1 MDLSQ
6 ECKQWLFSSAKVNW
20 RTTFGYLL
28 GPEVLKT
35 VEFSDYGV
43 ACFIKGLQLEF
54 NDKDYTEAFN
64 WYENGA
70 MQFDSLCLFRLHEIY
85 MGDES
90 FKVEYNERQTMC
102 HLIYSALISQ
112 FETFDFKV
120 SFWQKLEG
128 FWKKDPVRRDYILE
142 LLSNPPAEYFMA
154 TGPLFAKLFTFYN
167 NKDAFVEILPELKN
181 LCVDATKTKFFSI
194 LNAIFDFLAHT
205 YNSNF
210 SKVDLEKYVETILD
224 MLTNDIL
231 FDNFFQNYVTHLR
244 ILKSKK
250 KFAHMFQRRL
260 ETDCFWIWSFSFLA
274 SMKNYYLGVLLS
286 FEETFLD
293 GSLILK
299 WKNTESWVN
308 NFIAFCNEKGIGT
321 SKTKNTDKALDL
333 YKKDMASMPRV
344 LYSRYRKVLVVKEK
358 KALGQQV
365 DKEDEDNAK
374 VELEVQDLKQKLEER
389 LEDAN
394 RMDCYL
400 YYVYGKIY
408 EKIDDDIDRAIDWYQ
423 KGAEGN
429 TDACLKNHLL
439 CNEAWRL
446 KCKKRLHKLQTRKGL
461 QVMYVNKNRE
471 D

>member
-1 MDLSQ
+1 
-6 ECKQWLFSSAKVNW
+6 
-20 RTTFGYLL
+20 
-28 GPEVLKT
+28 
-35 VEFSDYGV
+35 
-43 ACFIKGLQLEF
+43 
-54 NDKDYTEAFN
+54 
-64 WYENGA
+64 
-70 MQFDSLCLFRLHEIY
+70 
-85 MGDES
+85 
-90 FKVEYNERQTMC
+90 MC
-102 HLIYSALISQ
+102 HLIYSALVSQ
-112 FETFDFKV
+112 FESFDFKV
-120 SFWQKLEG
+120 SFWQKLES

-142 LLSNPPAEYFMA
+142 LLSNPPADYFVA

-167 NKDAFVEILPELKN
+167 NKDAFVEILPELKG

-210 SKVDLEKYVETILD
+210 SKVDLEKYVETIMD

-231 FDNFFQNYVTHLR
+231 FDNLFQNYVTHLR

-250 KFAHMFQRRL
+250 KFALMFQRRL
-260 ETDCFWIWSFSFLA
+260 ETDCFWIWSFSFLT
-274 SMKNYYLGVLLS
+274 SMKNYYLDTLLS

-308 NFIAFCNEKGIGT
+308 NFIAFCHEKGMGN
-321 SKTKNTDKALDL
+321 SKKKNLDKALDL
-333 YKKDMASMPRV
+333 YKNDMASMPRV
-344 LYSRYRKVLVVKEK
+344 LYSRYRKVLVIKEK

-365 DKEDEDNAK
+365 DQEDADNAK

-423 KGAEGN
+423 KGVEGS

-439 CNEAWRL
+439 CNEAWRM
-446 KCKKRLHKLQTRKGL
+446 KCKKRLQKLQARKGL
-461 QVMYVNKNRE
+461 QVMVVNKNRE